1 MYELY
6 TVDDIY
12 SADGTKLLD
21 AGTKLAT
28 SSTTNASGFAW
39 FDVDVPIR
47 SESYPDS
54 GNSGRYRIV
63 EITALRVTCWTAP
76 LWMIERK
83 LSE

>member
-1 MYELY
+1 M
-6 TVDDIY
+6 
-12 SADGTKLLD
+12 KLLD

-63 EITALRVTCWTAP
+63 EITAPAGYLLDSTPVRCV
-76 LWMIERK
+76 
-83 LSE
+83 

>member
-1 MYELY
+1 MNS
-6 TVDDIY
+6 TPWMTFS
-12 SADGTKLLD
+12 SADGVKLLD
-21 AGTKLAT
+21 AGTKL
-28 SSTTNASGFAW
+28 STGSATNANGFAW

-76 LWMIERK
+76 CGCRVHL
-83 LSE
+83 